1 MRRLRSA
8 DDKVSKNLMP
18 ASMEVLQAVVADSR
32 VVEFVAGAFERLGVD
47 VRDTGEAFTCVHRGD
62 RIDFEDRIVHGQVD
76 YTVEVESGQLERLGA
91 QVRAGT
97 FDKAEKFRIV
107 RVLFTPATAAML
119 ADQPVLS
126 HPLVRRLAGVENLL
140 HVRLV
145 APVRDEE
152 DGTHTLIYAA
162 GQWLVFPGW
171 HGRARR
177 TFTLST
183 EEALQYQRRVFAT
196 VRAQAFGEWLRFG
209 RWYRQWRQGVSRRDP
224 VRA

>member
-1 MRRLRSA
+1 M
-8 DDKVSKNLMP
+8 SK
-18 ASMEVLQAVVADSR
+18 SMEVLQVVAQDGR
-32 VVEFVAGAFERLGVD
+32 VVEFVAGAFERLGVA
-47 VRDTGEAFTCVHRGD
+47 VRDTGEAFTCLHRGD
-62 RIDFEDRIVHGQVD
+62 RIEFEDRIVHGRVD
-76 YTVEVESGQLERLGA
+76 YTVEVESAGLARLGE

-97 FDKAEKFRIV
+97 FDETEKFRIV

-126 HPLVRRLAGVENLL
+126 HPLVRRLTGVENLI

-145 APVRDEE
+145 APTRDEQ

-162 GQWLVFPGW
+162 GQWLVFPGL

-183 EEALQYQRRVFAT
+183 EEALEYQRRVFAA

-209 RWYRQWRQGVSRRDP
+209 RWYRQWRKSVSKRGSDRVP
-224 VRA
+224 T